1 MHGNYYYSWSRITCK
16 IVEERISFDQSPQT
30 WFEKYE
36 SEQFSIQDRIITAQF
51 IK

>member
-1 MHGNYYYSWSRITCK
+1 MRKLLLFVIQNYVK

-36 SEQFSIQDRIITAQF
+36 SEQFSIQDRIIPKF

>member
-1 MHGNYYYSWSRITCK
+1 MEITTIRDPELRK